1 MVAITA
7 SAKITI
13 IPAEMA
19 QKKQWVQQ
27 NLLTSDSLP
36 PFSFIYDGQ
45 PSSALLP
52 AWERAET
59 DTVLDTDKIQHVI
72 TWSHHGLQIKCVAVE
87 YRDYPVVEWTV
98 YLKNDGSN
106 NTAILQNIQG
116 LDTAFSCTD
125 GQEFVLNGIKGD
137 WTTADSYEPYQITLH
152 SNMVKTFSPPSNS
165 GKSTDGADG
174 WPYYDLQTQNGGI
187 ILAIGWPGQ
196 WASSFARDAT
206 TGLRIQA
213 GQQLTHL
220 YLKPN
225 EEIRTP
231 LIAMLFWQDTNVIR
245 AQNLWRRWYMAH
257 NIPHFH
263 GKPQQPITS
272 LEVTGVREDIS
283 VVKSYLKAGI
293 KPDVCWRDAFNG
305 GFTWY
310 PSDIG
315 PYEDKG
321 TDIFGKLAW
330 LNTGTWDIDQRKFPD
345 GFKPFSDWI
354 HARKMK
360 FMLWFEPE
368 RVGST
373 NSWLGRN
380 HPEWLLPATDS
391 TVGAILNEG
400 NPAARD
406 WLVNHVNSII
416 KSQRLDWYREDMN
429 GCGPLTAWRKNDPD
443 DRRGI
448 TENFYVQGHLA
459 YWDELKH
466 RNPQLH
472 IDSCASGGRRNDL
485 ETMRRAVPVTRS
497 DFVLPTLPEIV
508 EGNQAQTYGLSFWL
522 PWQGSESWST
532 NTYSC
537 RSFYL
542 PGFVMTTADD
552 YLHPG
557 TPIAEGNIEA
567 LKRAYSECAKV
578 APFMFGDYYPLTP
591 YNRQLDQWLA
601 WQFNRPEK
609 GDGMI
614 QAFKR
619 KNCTNDD
626 IKLKLH
632 DLEPKAVYRIKN
644 FDGGTR
650 TATGG
655 DLMDAGLTITISNA
669 PDSAILTYK
678 MIESKK

>member
-1 MVAITA
+1 
-7 SAKITI
+7 
-13 IPAEMA
+13 
-19 QKKQWVQQ
+19 
-27 NLLTSDSLP
+27 
-36 PFSFIYDGQ
+36 
-45 PSSALLP
+45 
-52 AWERAET
+52 
-59 DTVLDTDKIQHVI
+59 
-72 TWSHHGLQIKCVAVE
+72 VAVE

-98 YLKNDGSN
+98 YLKNNRSN

-116 LDTAFSCTD
+116 LDAVFSRTNS
-125 GQEFVLNGIKGD
+125 QEFVLNGIKGD

-174 WPYYDLQTQNGGI
+174 WPYYDLQIPGGGI

-196 WASSFARDAT
+196 WASSFTRDAT

-220 YLKPN
+220 YLKPG

-231 LIAMLFWQDTNVIR
+231 LIAMLFWRDTNVIR
-245 AQNLWRRWYMAH
+245 AQNLWRRWYMAY
-257 NIPHFH
+257 NIPHFR

-272 LEVTGVREDIS
+272 LEVTGVRRDIS

-315 PYEDKG
+315 PYKDKG
-321 TDIFGKLAW
+321 TDIFGKQAW

-373 NSWLGRN
+373 NSWLARN

-400 NPAARD
+400 NPIARN
-406 WLVNHVNSII
+406 WLINHVDSII

-429 GCGPLTAWRKNDPD
+429 GCGPLTAWQKNDAK
-443 DRRGI
+443 DRQGI

-459 YWDELKH
+459 YWDELKR

-532 NTYSC
+532 NSYAY

-542 PGFVMTTADD
+542 PGFVMTSAGD

-557 TPIAEGNIEA
+557 TPIIKENAEA
-567 LKRAYSECAKV
+567 LKKAYSECAEV
-578 APFMFGDYYPLTP
+578 APFMLGDYYPLTP

-619 KNCTNDD
+619 KNCAGDD

-632 DLEPKAVYRIKN
+632 DLEPKAIYKIKN

-650 TATGG
+650 TATG
-655 DLMDAGLTITISNA
+655 DELMKGRLTITISEA
-669 PDSAILTYK
+669 HGSAILTYK
-678 MIESKK
+678 SLKSR